1 MVKYTKYGGQSTL
14 HMYLST
20 CKRMGPTAW
29 TQGKWTL
36 SCCLGVVL
44 LLGPKPRASHDPMGV
59 ESLTPYVIIDTSCHD
74 VDVLEGRRDE
84 YDATY
89 LLLRT
94 VGQWC
99 VGISTDVYLGRTV
112 GSPWNVRCRHSE
124 GSHSPEVVTY
134 SRSGS
139 PRATSSSSWS
149 RRVRCTEVPYYACC
163 PPAMQCM
170 QQ

>member
-1 MVKYTKYGGQSTL
+1 
-14 HMYLST
+14 
-20 CKRMGPTAW
+20 MGPTAW

-44 LLGPKPRASHDPMGV
+44 LLGPKPRASHDPKGV

-112 GSPWNVRCRHSE
+112 GSPWNVRCRHS
-124 GSHSPEVVTY
+124 
-134 SRSGS
+134 
-139 PRATSSSSWS
+139 
-149 RRVRCTEVPYYACC
+149 
-163 PPAMQCM
+163 
-170 QQ
+170 